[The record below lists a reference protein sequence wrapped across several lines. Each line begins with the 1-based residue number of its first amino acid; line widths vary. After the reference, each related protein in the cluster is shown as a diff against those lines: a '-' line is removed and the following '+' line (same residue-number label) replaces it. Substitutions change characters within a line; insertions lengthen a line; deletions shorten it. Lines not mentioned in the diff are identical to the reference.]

1 MDKRQALKT
10 YFGHGS
16 FRPGQEALIDALLS
30 GRDALGVM
38 PTGAGKSVCYQLP
51 ALLLPGV
58 TVVLSPLISLMADQV
73 AALQQAG
80 IEAAFLNSSLSADEY
95 REVLRRAYRGEVRL
109 LYVAPERLTAPAFLR
124 FAQSGAVSLLAVD
137 EAHCV
142 SQWGQ
147 DFRPSYLNIPDF
159 LARLRKRPA
168 LGAFTATAT
177 PEVRE
182 DIVRRLA
189 LREPQV
195 SVSGFDRANL
205 SFEVRQPRSKKKELL
220 AFLAGHEGESGIL
233 YCSTRKTVDGLWEYL
248 RQRGLSA
255 VRYHAGLE
263 AEERRQ
269 NQEAFAYG
277 QAQLM
282 VATNAFGMGIDKP
295 DVRFVVHYNMPKD
308 LESYYQEAGRAGR
321 DGEPAQCL
329 LLFGGQDVVTARY
342 LISLREENDDVDE
355 DAYRQRVERDTGRL
369 KTMEAYCRTTDCLR
383 GFILRYFGE
392 RAPAQCGNCGN
403 CLMEFEDAD
412 ITEDAQKIL
421 SCVKRAGERFGAVV
435 IADVLRGAKT
445 DRIRSWQLDKLTTYG
460 IMPAM
465 QNRDILD
472 RIRLLVER
480 GNLRQSDGQY
490 PTLSLAPA
498 AREVLFHGEQ
508 VSMRLPRAKP
518 AGPAGPG
525 GEPSDLLPARMGD
538 EALFQDLRA
547 LRGRLASLRGVP
559 PYVIFSDRT
568 LREMCRQR
576 PDSSAAFLQV
586 PGVGERKLEQ
596 FGEAFL
602 EIIRKHGV

>member
-1 MDKRQALKT
+1 M
-10 YFGHGS
+10 
-16 FRPGQEALIDALLS
+16 
-30 GRDALGVM
+30 
-38 PTGAGKSVCYQLP
+38 
-51 ALLLPGV
+51 
-58 TVVLSPLISLMADQV
+58 
-73 AALQQAG
+73 
-80 IEAAFLNSSLSADEY
+80 
-95 REVLRRAYRGEVRL
+95 
-109 LYVAPERLTAPAFLR
+109 
-124 FAQSGAVSLLAVD
+124 
-137 EAHCV
+137 
-142 SQWGQ
+142 
-147 DFRPSYLNIPDF
+147 
-159 LARLRKRPA
+159 
-168 LGAFTATAT
+168 
-177 PEVRE
+177 
-182 DIVRRLA
+182 
-189 LREPQV
+189 
-195 SVSGFDRANL
+195 
-205 SFEVRQPRSKKKELL
+205 
-220 AFLAGHEGESGIL
+220 
-233 YCSTRKTVDGLWEYL
+233 
-248 RQRGLSA
+248 
-255 VRYHAGLE
+255 
-263 AEERRQ
+263 
-269 NQEAFAYG
+269 
-277 QAQLM
+277 
-282 VATNAFGMGIDKP
+282 
-295 DVRFVVHYNMPKD
+295 VHYNRPKD

-460 IMPAM
+460 IMAAM

-480 GNLRQSDGQY
+480 GYLRQSDGQY

-508 VSMRLPRAKP
+508 VSMRLPKAKP
-518 AGPAGPG
+518 AEAAPPVPG
-525 GEPSDLLPARMGD
+525 GNPADLLPARAGD
-538 EALFQDLRA
+538 EELFQELRA
-547 LRGRLASLRGVP
+547 LRSRLSAQRGVP